1 MFDIKLDLSEWK
13 KLLDPSAHKRAMSR
27 ALNEAARW
35 ARKEWIQKIREKY
48 AIRSTYLR
56 ERVFSIRHS
65 TPERLRAVVIVQDK
79 KQYPVAM
86 AYPARQTKEGVQTE
100 FLRGKRFVIPSGFLW
115 SGKAWRR
122 KREGGKLVPR
132 KPIEILK
139 GPGTPVI
146 ARNREITDRILKE
159 SVNKV
164 IARYDAIIT
173 YYSKRG

>member
-122 KREGGKLVPR
+122 KRIGDRLVPR
-132 KPIEILK
+132 KPIILLK

-146 ARNREITDRILKE
+146 ARSKEITDRILQTAIQ
-159 SVNKV
+159 KV
-164 IARYDAIIT
+164 ITRYEALIRQRRA
-173 YYSKRG
+173 S

>member
-1 MFDIKLDLSEWK
+1 MLDIKLDLSEWE
-13 KLLDPSAHKRAMSR
+13 KLLNPTAHKRAMSR

-115 SGKAWRR
+115 SGKTWRR
-122 KREGGKLVPR
+122 KRIGDRLVPR
-132 KPIEILK
+132 KPIVLLK

-146 ARNREITDRILKE
+146 ARSKEITERILKMAVE
-159 SVNKV
+159 KV
-164 IARYDAIIT
+164 IARYEALIKQRRT
-173 YYSKRG
+173 S